1 MSTPNVENY
10 VLGRGSLFWDPWD
23 PINKVYAGERHLGN
37 APEVSVNMNV
47 TFLDHFSSMSGFKA
61 KDKTTISEIAPMIS
75 FTLDEL
81 DSDNWKLLVF
91 GDSNVVNQSAADNLS
106 LVIAAPLKNR
116 TYNLNARN
124 LQAKRLEHGTI
135 TGAGFTK
142 GETVTGGT
150 SAATGVVLSTSNTLT
165 DKHVILGTVT
175 GTFQSGEVITGGT
188 SSSTATTTSAVVIV
202 PGIVTV
208 KTTVG
213 STYYVQNQDF
223 TVDTNS
229 GTLLIT
235 AASTISGSIT
245 VQYGCAAV
253 TYTRI
258 TSLTNIGQEGKVRF
272 VSDNPEG
279 GQYELTAWRVRVKPS
294 GDTALIGD
302 DWAQMQFEGDIL
314 RDSQYHPTSPFMDL
328 IVTDAV

>member
-10 VLGRGSLFWDPWD
+10 VLGRGSLFWEPWD
-23 PINKVYAGERHLGN
+23 SINKVYAGERHLGN

-91 GDSNVVNQSAADNLS
+91 GDSAVINQSAADNLS
-106 LVIAAPLKNR
+106 LVIASPTKNR
-116 TYNLNARN
+116 SYNLNARN
-124 LQAKRLEHGTI
+124 LVAKRIDHGAV
-135 TGAGFTK
+135 TGVGFAI
-142 GETVTGGT
+142 GETVTGST
-150 SAATGVVLSTSNTLT
+150 STATGVVVQKVDTLT
-165 DKHVILGTVT
+165 DKYLILSTVV
-175 GTFQSGEVITGGT
+175 GTFQSGEVLTGGT
-188 SSSTATTTSAVVIV
+188 STTTATSSSAIV
-202 PGIVTV
+202 GIPGIVTV
-208 KTTVG
+208 KTTSG
-213 STYYVQNQDF
+213 STYFTQNIDY
-223 TVDTNS
+223 TVDANS

-235 AASTISGSIT
+235 SASAIAASITIY
-245 VQYGCAAV
+245 YGCTAV
-253 TYTRI
+253 TYTKI
-258 TSLTNIGQEGKVRF
+258 TSLTNIGQEGKIRF